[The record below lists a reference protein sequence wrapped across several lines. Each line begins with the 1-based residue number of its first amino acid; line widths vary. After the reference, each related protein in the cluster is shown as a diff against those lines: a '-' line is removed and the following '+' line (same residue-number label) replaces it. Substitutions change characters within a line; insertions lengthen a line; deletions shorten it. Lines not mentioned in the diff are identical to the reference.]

1 MTDSDGFSEICRAND
16 RAVEGFAGLCK
27 LSLHTRWILPKLQ
40 NGQVYV
46 LRSSQRVK
54 KGSYDR
60 QKPGGDVHAQYH
72 LKKESHRA

>member
-1 MTDSDGFSEICRAND
+1 MASLKSAGPT
-16 RAVEGFAGLCK
+16 VEGFAGLCK
-27 LSLHTRWILPKLQ
+27 LSLHTRWIPPKLQ

-54 KGSYDR
+54 KGSFAAKYLDR

-72 LKKESHRA
+72 LKKKESHRV